1 MAPNPT
7 MSINLSRDGW
17 SPTNSTF
24 GDGLGVTS
32 PAVGCYSEKWREA
45 VRNLRNLV
53 PGLGTTRKTY
63 AFISGMILA
72 NAGSAGGHSQS
83 IALMEHSH
91 KVRQPF
97 DPPRLV
103 IYIAFLLERRS

>member
-53 PGLGTTRKTY
+53 PGLGTTRKT
-63 AFISGMILA
+63 
-72 NAGSAGGHSQS
+72 S
-83 IALMEHSH
+83 ICLHPWNDFG
-91 KVRQPF
+91 K
-97 DPPRLV
+97 
-103 IYIAFLLERRS
+103 